1 MTVFAKDPSSSV
13 DYSFDWAGWLTSG
26 EQITSAVWTIDPP
39 SGTAPSLGTPI
50 EAGSTR
56 GIYVSGGVAGHRY
69 RLSCRVETD
78 AGRVAERS
86 LTLRVMEM

>member
-13 DYSFDWAGWLTSG
+13 DYSFDWAGWLTG
-26 EQITSAVWTIDPP
+26 AEQITTTNWSVDPV
-39 SGTAPSLGTPI
+39 SEGAPQLGT
-50 EAGSTR
+50 ELGSSSKK
-56 GIYVSGGVAGHRY
+56 GIYVSGGIAGHRY

-86 LTLRVMEM
+86 LTLRVMEV

>member
-1 MTVFAKDPSSSV
+1 MTVFAKDPASSV

-26 EQITSAVWTIDPP
+26 EQITAATWSVDPV
-39 SGTAPSLGTPI
+39 SDTAPQLGTSI
-50 EAGSTR
+50 DTGSVR

-86 LTLRVMEM
+86 LTLRVMEV